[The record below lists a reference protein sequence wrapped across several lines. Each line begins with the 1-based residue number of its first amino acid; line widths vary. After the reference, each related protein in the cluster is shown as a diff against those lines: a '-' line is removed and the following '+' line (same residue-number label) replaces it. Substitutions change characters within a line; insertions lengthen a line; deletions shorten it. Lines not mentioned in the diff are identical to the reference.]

1 MPVGVLTNMLAGAA
15 GIGAGCLLTK
25 KMPQSLRERFPTM
38 FGFCA
43 MGIGVNSIVKTPS
56 LTVAILA
63 TLIGYLIGHLL
74 ELENRTQRMLEGVL
88 RKLRFGGSDMN
99 MYITVVALFCFSGF
113 GWYGTL
119 SESIGGNPDIL
130 FSKSVLD
137 FFTAM
142 LFAAMLGR
150 SLFVVPVMQAA
161 VLLAVF
167 CAGKLAGGV
176 FTPQMFT
183 DLSACGGILTL
194 ATGFRVAKIKNVDV
208 INVMPAL
215 ILVIPIS
222 ALMTMF

>member
-1 MPVGVLTNMLAGAA
+1 MPVGVLTNVLAGAA

-161 VLLAVF
+161 VPRATEEIPAAEAVPA
-167 CAGKLAGGV
+167 AGKIRAAAAVPAAAGIPAAKNGD
-176 FTPQMFT
+176 TT
-183 DLSACGGILTL
+183 RRLSRMRRAC
-194 ATGFRVAKIKNVDV
+194 TGR
-208 INVMPAL
+208 
-215 ILVIPIS
+215 IS
-222 ALMTMF
+222 IMAPGRKQN